1 MRDEFS
7 KHRCPGQERR
17 RLLEAAEKDGESF
30 IPVSG
35 AHRESVSHCQSNG
48 LFVLRGRVR
57 CMCGGGLC
65 D

>member
-7 KHRCPGQERR
+7 KHRCPGKGRR
-17 RLLEAAEKDGESF
+17 RLLEAAEKTVSHSVS
-30 IPVSG
+30 VSG
-35 AHRESVSHCQSNG
+35 VRRESVSHCQSNG

-57 CMCGGGLC
+57 CMCGGGLW